1 MHEGS
6 GDEDGP
12 FGRLDLHATVDT
24 EPVEAKGLLR
34 VNKVGGWDQEAM
46 RGSE

>member
-1 MHEGS
+1 MHEGR
-6 GDEDGP
+6 GDEDRP
-12 FGRLDLHATVDT
+12 FGLLDLHTAVDT
-24 EPVEAKGLLR
+24 GPVEAKGLLR